1 MPETCGVHQHNGQEH
16 AYSLGCDEHCM
27 RSKGHSGSHGEKQPG
42 DDCNCLFKVGLDNR
56 DRPEF
61 EGWVPCS
68 LHARAAEMRELLTIL
83 VDDFDN
89 ALEQK
94 PLVMQEARALLE
106 ETK

>member
-1 MPETCGVHQHNGQEH
+1 MPETCGCYTIVDYNGQEIV
-16 AYSLGCDEHCM
+16 
-27 RSKGHSGSHGEKQPG
+27 R
-42 DDCNCLFKVGLDNR
+42 CN
-56 DRPEF
+56 
-61 EGWVPCS
+61 

-106 ETK
+106 ATR